1 MSNLIAITWENDRLL
16 FLSAA
21 VHNNSATFEHA
32 ESLTS
37 KNQLK
42 ELVQKYR
49 LAKSE
54 TIVVL
59 SRADVE
65 VRSMVF
71 PPVPVNEL
79 PDLVKFQATKEFNGY
94 DAAAPLDFFITNK
107 LENVSRSTLFPTIQN
122 QLNRTPL
129 KKGKTEK
136 IATDHAGSPKHLLAS
151 TLRIATLRNIREFCD
166 ELNLILRRVVLRPC
180 ETAYLWRHTPNFDP
194 NHAVLVVELDTHET
208 SQTVLFQGE
217 PVFMRSPK
225 ISCPDDVSTSDFAA
239 RLVAEL
245 KRTRIAVRN
254 EIQGVTVDEAVL
266 CGVGANFESLAKQVA
281 NGLGIPVKTFDPWQ
295 GIRCGGTLQK
305 NQNNQQLPIEKPE
318 RFASLIGTILQ
329 SVRNESSH
337 IDFCNPKK
345 RREPVGHRQ
354 LVTGGLAVA
363 LVVLTCLIVFGFY
376 SRTVLTS
383 EVKNLTTK
391 LNTLKKTAGTVSE
404 QRNQLNAIDAWIADN
419 VNWFEQ
425 LDWLSRKMPTAQEMI
440 LTELTF
446 SANSGGSMNL
456 RSLLKDFSVVS
467 PMEEQLRDE
476 NHVIKPGEKGAS
488 GGNPQYS
495 FRYDLSIFLSKES
508 ADASTQTSPPEEQF
522 QEPNQ

>member
-16 FLSAA
+16 FLSAV
-21 VHNNSATFEHA
+21 VHNSSATFEHA
-32 ESLTS
+32 ELAAS

-65 VRSMVF
+65 VRPMVF
-71 PPVPVNEL
+71 PPVPVDEL

-94 DAAAPLDFFITNK
+94 DTAAPLDFFITNK
-107 LENVSRSTLFPTIQN
+107 LEHVSRSTLFPAIRN
-122 QLNRTPL
+122 QS
-129 KKGKTEK
+129 KKGKIEETVSS
-136 IATDHAGSPKHLLAS
+136 GSPKHLLAS
-151 TLRIATLRNIREFCD
+151 TLRIGTLHKIRELCD
-166 ELNLILRRVVLRPC
+166 ELNLTLCRVVLRPC
-180 ETAYLWRHTPNFDP
+180 ETASLWRHTPGFDP
-194 NHAVLVVELDTHET
+194 NRAVLVVELDTHET
-208 SQTVLFQGE
+208 SQAVLFQGE

-239 RLVAEL
+239 RLIAEL

-266 CGVGANFESLAKQVA
+266 CGVGTNFESLAKQVSD
-281 NGLGIPVKTFDPWQ
+281 GLGIPVKTFDPWQ
-295 GIRCGGTLQK
+295 GIRCSGTLQNVQK
-305 NQNNQQLPIEKPE
+305 NPSEKPE
-318 RFASLIGTILQ
+318 RFAALIGTILQ
-329 SVRNESSH
+329 NVRNESSN

-354 LVTGGLAVA
+354 LVTGVLAAA

-383 EVKNLTTK
+383 EVKTLTAK
-391 LNTLKKTAGTVSE
+391 LNTLKKTAGTVTE

-419 VNWFEQ
+419 VDWFEQ
-425 LDWLSRKMPTAQEMI
+425 LDWLSRKMPAAQEMI

-446 SANSGGSMNL
+446 AANNGGSMNL
-456 RSLLKDFSVVS
+456 RSLLKDFAVVS

-476 NHVIKPGEKGAS
+476 KHVIKPGEKGTS
-488 GGNPQYS
+488 SGNPQYG

-508 ADASTQTSPPEEQF
+508 ADAFTQETQPKEQTK
-522 QEPNQ
+522 EPNE